1 MLHMLL
7 AVRLLCAR
15 NVGTADRRLSHALV
29 PGGKSRLANLPGI
42 LSNITGVD
50 SYQDL
55 IWIVFCVHRS
65 DYSGSPVM
73 YRFLC
78 TSFRLLWLP
87 VNTIDSCPIFV

>member
-55 IWIVFCVHRS
+55 IWRMKIGI
-65 DYSGSPVM
+65 YMG
-73 YRFLC
+73 
-78 TSFRLLWLP
+78 LWALRG
-87 VNTIDSCPIFV
+87 F